1 MCLAVPAKI
10 VELQDEMATIEVDG
24 VRRSVSTLLVPDLQV
39 GDYIIT
45 HAGFALHR
53 VDEDQARE
61 SIRLLRQLAQ
71 AELD

>member
-1 MCLAVPAKI
+1 
-10 VELQDEMATIEVDG
+10 MATIEVDG

-45 HAGFALHR
+45 HAGFALQR
-53 VDEDQARE
+53 VDEDQAQE
-61 SIRLLRQLAQ
+61 SIRLLRQLAE

>member
-1 MCLAVPAKI
+1 MCLAVPARI

-45 HAGFALHR
+45 HAGFALQR
-53 VDEDQARE
+53 VDEDQAQE
-61 SIRLLRQLAQ
+61 SIRLLRQLAE